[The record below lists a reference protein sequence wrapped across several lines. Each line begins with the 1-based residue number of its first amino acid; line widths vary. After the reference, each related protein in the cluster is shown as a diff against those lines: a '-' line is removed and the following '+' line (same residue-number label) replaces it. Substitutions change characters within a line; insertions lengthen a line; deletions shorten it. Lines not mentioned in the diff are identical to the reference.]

1 MDLDTPLAPATASQ
15 PGTAGPGPTASLAGF
30 AAGLRYAAIDEAA
43 RQAAR
48 RHLIDTL
55 GAMIAGA
62 GQEATTSGRN
72 AMRAA
77 GAGAGPVP
85 VPGLG
90 QRYDA
95 LSAAWLGGTSAH
107 GLELDDGHRPG
118 SVHPGAV
125 VVPASVSLA
134 FLRHSSGEA
143 LLTAIVAG
151 YEACCRIAAAS
162 HPRARWRGFHNTGT
176 AGVFGAAVAGASLM
190 RMDAAAVENA
200 IGTAASYAAGL
211 FTFLGGGDVKRTHPG
226 HAAREGLMAA
236 LLTEAGLPAPRG
248 ALEMKEGFFHAYA
261 GGDTGAFDGATIDL
275 MRAGGHHPDSPLAV
289 ANCYIKPY
297 ACCRHIHP
305 GIDAVLAILRED
317 GVTAEAVERV
327 EIGSYAIA
335 ATHGAVGW
343 SEMTTAQMSFPFVIA
358 TALRAGRVS
367 LADFSAAH
375 RADPE
380 TLTLA
385 ARVSVAV
392 DPGCEADYPARRSA
406 HVTVTT
412 RDGRRLHRYVPEPF
426 GGARNRLS
434 DDGISAKF
442 LDLAAPVLGAAAAE
456 ALLGRLWRIDQ
467 AADVAPILEAAALAG
482 GGRIA

>member
-1 MDLDTPLAPATASQ
+1 MNLLSPAALQ
-15 PGTAGPGPTASLAGF
+15 PAGQHGGAGPTASLAAF
-30 AAGLRYAAIDEAA
+30 AAGLRFEAIDIQA

-62 GQEATTSGRN
+62 GQAATRSGQN

-77 GAGAGPVP
+77 MVGAGPVP
-85 VPGLG
+85 VPGLAE
-90 QRYDA
+90 RYDA
-95 LSAAWLGGTSAH
+95 LNAAWLGGTSAH

-125 VVPASVSLA
+125 VVPAAISLA
-134 FLRHSSGEA
+134 CLRRSSGTE
-143 LLTAIVAG
+143 LLTAMVAG

-190 RMDAAAVENA
+190 KMDAAATENA

-236 LLTEAGLPAPRG
+236 LLTEAGLPGPCG
-248 ALEMKEGFFHAYA
+248 ALEMKEGYFNAFA
-261 GGDTGAFDGATIDL
+261 GGDTGAFEATAVDL
-275 MRAGGHHPDSPLAV
+275 MQAGGHHPDSPLAV
-289 ANCYIKPY
+289 ANCYIKPH

-305 GIDAVLAILRED
+305 GIDAVLAIMAED
-317 GVTAEAVERV
+317 GVTAGQVDRV

-335 ATHGAVGW
+335 AAHGAVGW
-343 SEMTTAQMSFPFVIA
+343 TEMTTAQMSFPFVIA
-358 TALRAGRVS
+358 TALRHGRVS
-367 LADFSAAH
+367 LGDFSAAH

-380 TLTLA
+380 TVALT
-385 ARVSVAV
+385 RRITVGV
-392 DPGCEADYPARRSA
+392 DPECENDYPAKRSA
-406 HVTVTT
+406 RVAIVT
-412 RDGRRLHRYVPEPF
+412 RDGRTLRRHVPEPF

-434 DDGISAKF
+434 DTAVGAKF
-442 LDLAAPVLGAAAAE
+442 LDLAAPVIGAAAAGRALE
-456 ALLGRLWRIDQ
+456 ALWNIDR
-467 AADVAPILEAAALAG
+467 AADVSPVLEGLA
-482 GGRIA
+482 RIPPA